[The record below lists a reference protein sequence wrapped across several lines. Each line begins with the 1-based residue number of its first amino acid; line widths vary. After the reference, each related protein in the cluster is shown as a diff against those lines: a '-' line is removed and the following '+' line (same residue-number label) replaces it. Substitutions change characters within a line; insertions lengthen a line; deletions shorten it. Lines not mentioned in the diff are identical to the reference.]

1 MSSRRDAVFAAVGGV
16 VLFLVCSLVAPGG
29 LLASAPYGDVH
40 LYALYAHNMSQG
52 RLPYRNF
59 FDEYP
64 PLAQPLFYVVRLLP
78 GTYAPA
84 FKWTMAV
91 FGATALVLM
100 IAALA
105 SAGAPRRRLA
115 VAAVTIGVAPVVVGP
130 IFLNEYDMW
139 PAMLVAAA
147 LLAFIRRHER
157 LAYVLLAL
165 GVAAKLY
172 PLVLLPLALVETWD
186 RGGRELVKRS
196 LAWFVGV
203 LFLVHLPF
211 AILGPGGLRFSY
223 WVNITRG
230 LEVESLGG
238 AVLLVLDRAG
248 LYHATLREGSPGS
261 TNVTG
266 SLANAI
272 GTVGSLTV
280 IAAVL
285 LVAWLYRRRRGSP
298 FVATAAAVLAF
309 VAFGKVFSPQYV
321 EWLTPLL
328 PAAGLVGA
336 GGLLGVLALTHVVF
350 DRFQT
355 PAATADA
362 YQAALTWWVVA
373 RDLLVVLLYA
383 LFVLRLWRRPT
394 SKIP

>member
-1 MSSRRDAVFAAVGGV
+1 VTERRYAVVTASAGV
-16 VLFLVCSLVAPGG
+16 VLFLVCSLLGRGG
-29 LLASAPYGDVH
+29 LLDSTPYGDVH
-40 LYALYAHNMSQG
+40 LYAHYAHNMSQG
-52 RLPYRNF
+52 QWPYRNF

-64 PLAQPLFYVVRLLP
+64 PLAQPLFIGVRLLP

-91 FGATALVLM
+91 FGATSLVLM

-105 SAGAPRRRLA
+105 SAGASRRRLA
-115 VAAVTIGVAPVVVGP
+115 VAAATIGVAPLVAGP

-139 PAMLVAAA
+139 PAVLVAAA
-147 LLAFIRRHER
+147 LLAFIRRHDR

-196 LAWFVGV
+196 LVWFLGT
-203 LFLVHLPF
+203 LFVVHLPF
-211 AILGPGGLRFSY
+211 AIMGPGGLRFSY
-223 WVNITRG
+223 WVNIKRG

-238 AVLLVLDRAG
+238 AVLLVLDRLG
-248 LYHATLREGSPGS
+248 LYNATLREGSPGS
-261 TNVTG
+261 TNIIG
-266 SLANAI
+266 GLASAVA
-272 GTVGSLTV
+272 TVGSLAV

-285 LVAWLYRRRRGSP
+285 LVAWLYWRRRGSP
-298 FVATAAAVLAF
+298 FVAVAAAVLAF

-336 GGLLGVLALTHVVF
+336 SGLVGVLGLTHVVF

-362 YQAALTWWVVA
+362 YKAALTWWVAA
-373 RDLLVVLLYA
+373 RDLLVVALYA
-383 LFVLRLWRRPT
+383 LFVLRLWRRPA
-394 SKIP
+394 SKSP

>member
-1 MSSRRDAVFAAVGGV
+1 VSPRRDAVIAAVGGV
-16 VLFLVCSLVAPGG
+16 VLFLVCSLVATGG
-29 LLASAPYGDVH
+29 LLASHPYGDVH
-40 LYALYAHNMSQG
+40 LYAHYAHNMSQG

-78 GTYAPA
+78 GTYQPA
-84 FKWTMAV
+84 FRWTMAV

-139 PAMLVAAA
+139 PAMLVAGAI
-147 LLAFIRRHER
+147 LAFIRRHER

-165 GVAAKLY
+165 GVAAKIY

-186 RGGRELVKRS
+186 RGGRELVKRV
-196 LAWFVGV
+196 LLWFVGV

-223 WVNITRG
+223 WVNIKRG

-248 LYHATLREGSPGS
+248 LYHATLREGAPGS
-261 TNVTG
+261 TNITG
-266 SLANAI
+266 SVANA
-272 GTVGSLTV
+272 VGSLGSLVV

-285 LVAWLYRRRRGSP
+285 LVAWLWQRRRGSP
-298 FVATAAAVLAF
+298 FVATGAAVLAF

-328 PAAGLVGA
+328 PAAGFVGA
-336 GGLLGVLALTHVVF
+336 GGMLGVLALTHVVF

-362 YQAALTWWVVA
+362 YKAALTPWVVG